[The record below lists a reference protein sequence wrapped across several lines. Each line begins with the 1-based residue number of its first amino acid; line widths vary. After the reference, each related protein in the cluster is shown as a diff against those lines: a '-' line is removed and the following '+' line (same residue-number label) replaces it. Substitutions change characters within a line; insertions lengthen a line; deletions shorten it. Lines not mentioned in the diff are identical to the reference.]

1 MEVNFIDILCYYYIM
16 SKFYY
21 RYKCL
26 VVVCFIKL
34 SVCVVIGKF
43 GVNFVLLCKSMVWE
57 LIKILY

>member
-1 MEVNFIDILCYYYIM
+1 MEVNFIDIFCYFFMM
-16 SKFYY
+16 SKFCY

-26 VVVCFIKL
+26 VVVYFIKL